1 MNKVQPTIV
10 ILTISDLYYEANL
23 HRKVKTLL
31 ERGFKIRLFC
41 TYHPD
46 LNKNLW
52 AGIELVQ
59 IRLWPGP
66 TFVRFLQFW
75 FKTTFL
81 IFSQKA
87 DLFIAYDFL
96 PLLPL
101 RIKSI
106 FQHCSYIY
114 DSVELVMGLNSLVN
128 RPVRRWFF
136 KTLERFGIGRAK
148 AAFTV
153 CQSDARALQKA
164 YPNLNVVGFVRNI
177 PVRQKHERSD
187 FLRRKYSIAPDKT
200 IGIYQGMVFEG
211 RGLKEIIKACQP
223 LKEVALVIVGDGP
236 LLPTLKELVQTL
248 DMSDR
253 VIFTG
258 LVPFEKL
265 PDFTYSADFGFTII
279 SGQGLSYRHALPNKL
294 FEYIQA
300 QIPVIGSNYPEI
312 RKIIEQEQIGFVVN
326 PQNIAEI
333 TEAVRKILQK
343 DIYRNLK
350 RNLQQAAPKY
360 TWQEESKKYLQIIEQ
375 WLKE

>member
-1 MNKVQPTIV
+1 M
-10 ILTISDLYYEANL
+10 
-23 HRKVKTLL
+23 
-31 ERGFKIRLFC
+31 
-41 TYHPD
+41 
-46 LNKNLW
+46 
-52 AGIELVQ
+52 
-59 IRLWPGP
+59 
-66 TFVRFLQFW
+66 
-75 FKTTFL
+75 
-81 IFSQKA
+81 
-87 DLFIAYDFL
+87 
-96 PLLPL
+96 
-101 RIKSI
+101 
-106 FQHCSYIY
+106 
-114 DSVELVMGLNSLVN
+114 
-128 RPVRRWFF
+128 
-136 KTLERFGIGRAK
+136 
-148 AAFTV
+148 
-153 CQSDARALQKA
+153 QKA

-187 FLRRKYSIAPDKT
+187 FLRRKYSIEPDKT
-200 IGIYQGMVFEG
+200 IGIYQGMLFEG

-236 LLPTLKELVQTL
+236 LLPTLKVLVQTL